1 MDQNTSLF
9 EFGIDDMSR
18 SHLAE
23 TAKWAKFLS
32 VVGFIMCGLVV
43 IASFFV
49 GAIFSASTSQYERY
63 GDDSPF
69 AGLGV
74 LMTIFYLAI
83 GILYFFPCLFLFRFA
98 TQMTAALYTNEQL
111 TLNKSFQNL
120 KRMFRYMGILT
131 IIVISLYIFAFVFAI
146 IAASLV

>member
-1 MDQNTSLF
+1 MDQNNSLF
-9 EFGIDDMSR
+9 EFGIDDISR

-32 VVGFIMCGLVV
+32 VVGFIMCGLIV

-63 GDDSPF
+63 RDDSPF

-83 GILYFFPCLFLFRFA
+83 GILYFFPCVFLFRFA

-120 KRMFRYMGILT
+120 KRMFRYMSILT

-146 IAASLV
+146 IAASLG